1 MTDIAAVFAESG
13 PLAAAIPGFRARP
26 QQIEMAQQI
35 AEAIRAHRVLVAE
48 AGTGTGKTFAY
59 LAPALLAGGKVIV
72 STGTKTLQDQLFNR
86 DLPTVRAALKVP
98 VSIALLK
105 GRANYVCHYHLDRNA
120 RDGRFLTPQDAADLR
135 AIARFAQIT
144 QSGDKAECTDV
155 REDSMAWLAATST
168 RDNCLGQDCP
178 NKEECFVMQARR
190 NAMEADVVVV
200 NHHLFFADV
209 MLRDEG
215 MGELLPACNAV
226 IFDEAHQLPETASL
240 FFGESVSTAQVLE
253 LARDTR
259 SETVAAARDCVAMI
273 DQTRNLEKAARDLRL
288 VFGNDSARLSAIQA
302 AEREGFDAQ
311 VEALEKALGEFHAVL
326 ETQAERSEGL
336 ANCLRRSEEMMERL
350 ARWRNP
356 EDKELIRWVEV
367 FSQSLALN
375 GTPLHVS
382 DVFKRQLEG
391 HPRAWI
397 FTSATLAVGKAD
409 FGHYCRE
416 LGLAWMDPPPMTSV
430 WGSPFD
436 YGEQAL
442 LYAPAG
448 MPDPNSPDYT
458 ERVARVALPL
468 IRAAQGRAFVLCT
481 SLRAMRRIHELIVD
495 GLQQS
500 GDDLPVLLQ
509 GEGSRTELLE
519 RFRRL
524 GNAVLVASQSFWE
537 GVDVPGDA
545 LSLVVIDKL
554 PFASP
559 DDPVLA
565 ARVEHMQKQGLS
577 PFIHHQLP
585 RTVINMK
592 QGAGRLIRSER
603 DRGVLCVCDPRMI
616 DKSYGKVV
624 WRSLPPM
631 RRTRVEDEAVAF
643 LHTLPPPKAGD

>member
-1 MTDIAAVFAESG
+1 
-13 PLAAAIPGFRARP
+13 
-26 QQIEMAQQI
+26 
-35 AEAIRAHRVLVAE
+35 
-48 AGTGTGKTFAY
+48 
-59 LAPALLAGGKVIV
+59 
-72 STGTKTLQDQLFNR
+72 
-86 DLPTVRAALKVP
+86 
-98 VSIALLK
+98 
-105 GRANYVCHYHLDRNA
+105 
-120 RDGRFLTPQDAADLR
+120 
-135 AIARFAQIT
+135 
-144 QSGDKAECTDV
+144 V
-155 REDSMAWLAATST
+155 REDSLAWIAATST

-190 NAMEADVVVV
+190 NAMDADVVVV

-240 FFGESVSTAQVLE
+240 FFGDSVSTAQVLE

-288 VFGNDSARLSAIQA
+288 VFGAESARMSAAQA
-302 AEREGFDAQ
+302 AERENFEAM
-311 VEALEKALGEFHAVL
+311 VEGLEKALADFHAVL
-326 ETQAERSEGL
+326 ATQAERSEGL
-336 ANCLRRSEEMMERL
+336 GNCLRRSEEMAERL
-350 ARWRNP
+350 AGWRKP

-367 FSQSLALN
+367 FTQSLALN
-375 GTPLHVS
+375 ATPLHVS

-416 LGLAWMDPPPMTSV
+416 LGLAWMDPPPLTAV

-436 YGEQAL
+436 YAEQAL

-448 MPDPNSPDYT
+448 MPEPNSPDYT

-468 IRAAQGRAFVLCT
+468 IRAARGRAFVLCT
-481 SLRAMRRIHELIVD
+481 SLRAMRRIHELILD
-495 GLQQS
+495 GLQHS
-500 GDDLPVLLQ
+500 GDELPVLLQ

-554 PFASP
+554 PFAPP

-577 PFIHHQLP
+577 PFVHHQLP
-585 RTVINMK
+585 KTVINMK

-603 DRGVLCVCDPRMI
+603 DRGVLCICDPRMI

-631 RRTRVEDEAVAF
+631 RRTRAEAEAVAF
-643 LHTLPPPKAGD
+643 LASLPLPRQGG

>member
-1 MTDIAAVFAESG
+1 MPDPSSIFAPDG

-26 QQIEMAQQI
+26 QQIEMARKI
-35 AEAIRAHRVLVAE
+35 AEALRDNRVLVAE

-59 LAPALLAGGKVIV
+59 LVPALLAGGKVIL

-105 GRANYVCHYHLDRNA
+105 GRANYVCPYHLERNA
-120 RDGRFLTPQDAADLR
+120 RDGRFLSAQDAADLR
-135 AIARFAQIT
+135 AIGRFAQHT

-155 REDSMAWLAATST
+155 REDSAAWIAATST

-178 NKEECFVMQARR
+178 QVKDCFVLQARR
-190 NAMEADVVVV
+190 QAMEADVVVV

-240 FFGESVSTAQVLE
+240 FFGDSTSTAQVLE

-273 DQTRNLEKAARDLRL
+273 DESRKLEKAARDLRL
-288 VFGNDSARLSAIQA
+288 VFGSEPARLAAAQA
-302 AEREGFDAQ
+302 AEKDGFAAQ
-311 VEALEKALGEFHAVL
+311 LEALERALAAFHAVL

-336 ANCLRRSEEMMERL
+336 ANCLRRSTELGERL

-356 EDKELIRWVEV
+356 AEKELIRWVEV

-375 GTPLHVS
+375 ATPLHVS
-382 DVFKRQLEG
+382 DVFKRQLEAQ
-391 HPRAWI
+391 PRAWI
-397 FTSATLAVGKAD
+397 FTSATLAVGRA

-416 LGLAWMDPPPMTSV
+416 LGLAWLEPPPLTMV

-436 YGEQAL
+436 YAEQAL

-448 MPDPNSPDYT
+448 MPEPNSPDYS

-468 IRAAQGRAFVLCT
+468 IRAAHGRAFVLCT

-495 GLQQS
+495 GLAQA
-500 GDDLPVLLQ
+500 GDALPVLLQ

-554 PFASP
+554 PFAPP

-585 RTVINMK
+585 RTVISMK
-592 QGAGRLIRSER
+592 QGAGRLIRTEC
-603 DRGVLCVCDPRMI
+603 DRGVLCICDPRMI

-631 RRTRVEDEAVAF
+631 RRTRVEAEAVAF
-643 LHTLPPPKAGD
+643 LEALPAPKQGG